1 MKSKSALAKCLDK
14 PEISIMPIDQDRE
27 AFESLYKNYWDL
39 LVDFAGRY
47 LEDRQTCEEIVQDLF
62 VQLYV
67 RGLTV
72 QIKHTLAS
80 YLFVALR
87 NRIFNYFRNKAVY
100 KKHITIA
107 GKRRM
112 VQQNN
117 VEQSIYLKEL
127 EKSVFASLQDMPE
140 RYREV
145 YLLKQEQLTI
155 KQISMALSRP
165 LDTVEKQLRK
175 AKKLLIEHL
184 HAQ

>member
-1 MKSKSALAKCLDK
+1 
-14 PEISIMPIDQDRE
+14 
-27 AFESLYKNYWDL
+27 
-39 LVDFAGRY
+39 
-47 LEDRQTCEEIVQDLF
+47 
-62 VQLYV
+62 
-67 RGLTV
+67 
-72 QIKHTLAS
+72 
-80 YLFVALR
+80 
-87 NRIFNYFRNKAVY
+87 
-100 KKHITIA
+100 
-107 GKRRM
+107 M

-117 VEQSIYLKEL
+117 VEQSIYFKEL
-127 EKSVFASLQDMPE
+127 EKSVFASLQDMPA